1 MEGIAKTAQPEV
13 SPIKTEPTETKT
25 PISTN
30 AIDGVNLEVYR
41 YFNINPLTDKGNE
54 QLKTVNGWAFE
65 DGRKLPDALMRMRS
79 LELKL
84 GAPAL
89 GETKMSKMFN
99 WVRMNNLVGSAESKR
114 DNAIK
119 QIRNKYNFEL
129 NIIKSSHK
137 YKLEKINAELS
148 CLQQEYRKA
157 ESVTENRPLR
167 EIAEIKKEYSRQIN
181 DLKSMRNVYGGK

>member
-13 SPIKTEPTETKT
+13 SPTKTEPTEAKT
-25 PISTN
+25 PISAN
-30 AIDGVNLEVYR
+30 SIDGVNLEVYR

-54 QLKTVNGWAFE
+54 QLKTVNNWAFE
-65 DGRKLPDALMRMRS
+65 EGRKLPDALMRIRS

-84 GAPAL
+84 GAPSF
-89 GETKMSKMFN
+89 GDTKISKMFN
-99 WVRMNNLVGSAESKR
+99 WVRMNNIVKTTEAKR
-114 DNAIK
+114 DDAIK
-119 QIRNKYNFEL
+119 KIRHKYNLEL

-137 YKLEKINAELS
+137 YKLEKINVELAR
-148 CLQQEYRKA
+148 LGQEYRNA
-157 ESVTENRPLR
+157 SGLTRNRPLR